1 MPPESSTDTLASVAA
16 HVALVEAIREGNPV
30 AFAIAMVC
38 CEHRSVYSSSP
49 HGTFPG
55 ERGGPRSYRLCQD
68 CGAISVAD
76 GPWLLPKL
84 LDALPDSFKAWAR
97 DPARTPY
104 RTSAAPGSADSR

>member
-1 MPPESSTDTLASVAA
+1 MPPETSSSVPAPALAGVAA
-16 HVALVEAIREGNPV
+16 HVARVEAVRRGDPV

-38 CEHRSVYSSSP
+38 CEHHSLYSSSP

-55 ERGGPRSYRLCQD
+55 ERYGPRSYRLCQD

-84 LDALPDSFKAWAR
+84 LDAMPDSFKAWAR
-97 DPARTPY
+97 VRHPFR
-104 RTSAAPGSADSR
+104 DSF